1 VADPEDLLET
11 PLAGLHRQFG
21 GRMVPF
27 AGYSMPVQFPAGI
40 MAEHLHCR
48 SSAALFDVSHMGQ
61 AELRGEG
68 AATALEKL
76 TPADVAGLK
85 PGRQRYGL
93 LLNDAGGIVDD
104 FMVANLG
111 DRLFL
116 VVNASRKGVDFPL
129 IESVLPTGVTLRPL
143 PDRALL
149 ALQGPAVAALV
160 PAALT
165 FMGIAEIEIAGIR
178 VLASRSGY
186 TGEDGLEISV
196 PAEQAEALARHL
208 LDLPGVMAAGLG
220 ARIRCG
226 WSRALPL
233 RPGPGRD
240 HQPGRGRAHL
250 VDRQAR
256 PHVLGL
262 PGADAVREALDKG
275 PSGLRVGL
283 RPEGRQPARAHTPI
297 QADGAVIGEV
307 TSGGFGPS
315 VGAPVAMGY
324 VGRAHAGDAPRS
336 TSWCATRPC
345 PHARPP
351 CPSSPTATPDR
362 SHVHAEIHQDHEWCG
377 WMARRPPSASPT
389 THRTRLATWCS
400 WTCLSPAAW
409 SRRVRP
415 SPWWKA

>member
-1 VADPEDLLET
+1 VANSEDLLET

-196 PAEQAEALARHL
+196 PAEQAEALARYL

-220 ARIRCG
+220 ARDSLRLEAGLCLYG
-226 WSRALPL
+226 QDLDETTNPVEAALTWSMGKR
-233 RPGPGRD
+233 RRMSWD
-240 HQPGRGRAHL
+240 FR
-250 VDRQAR
+250 
-256 PHVLGL
+256 
-262 PGADAVREALDKG
+262 GADAVREALDHG
-275 PSGLRVGL
+275 PKRLRVGL

-324 VGRAHAGDAPRS
+324 VGREHAGDGTPLDLLVRDKALP
-336 TSWCATRPC
+336 
-345 PHARPP
+345 ARVA
-351 CPSSPTATPDR
+351 ATPFQPHR
-362 SHVHAEIHQDHEWCG
+362 Y
-377 WMARRPPSASPT
+377 AR
-389 THRTRLATWCS
+389 
-400 WTCLSPAAW
+400 
-409 SRRVRP
+409 
-415 SPWWKA
+415 